1 MSDLLTRL
9 KDLLLDNKTS
19 NIPEIKFLQESDI
32 TLTINRGFTEL
43 YRAKP
48 ENPILF
54 LSKWL
59 SRESRAKELE
69 KKYKDNKIKKENLE
83 IKYYQKEKYK
93 HILKE
98 RDYQTKKV
106 RKDDENSLIQEIKD
120 CKDFWLGFNH
130 ICERLKTLTNATGCY
145 IGIYDQKR
153 RPVKEDDDMDGHL
166 DPSGTKVLRY
176 IGWNNDHSFLDGLCL
191 EPNQGVTYDLIT
203 PKPAQGGGEAENP
216 NQENKN
222 LEQNQQNPNE
232 GEKKEKV
239 EEIKLEDTV
248 KSLLI
253 DDVVND
259 NRIKFFKEPR
269 LGCYLALDLTYKT
282 SLSYNSLLSAIQCT
296 KNYEASKE
304 EQETRKKE
312 WSEKQ
317 EDIKNQ
323 INELKDAKIKEEEAR
338 KIAEEKALEAEAKA
352 KLAENDPNKPPEEK
366 KDNPP
371 PQQGN
376 TSQGNINKNNSM
388 EHGESIEALEKQL
401 TEWSEEPVKLQDYDK
416 EEKNIYMCL
425 DTLGQDRIFNDE
437 EIKYIKIVGANI
449 RDSLEKLEQ
458 SLLEKDRDIRIKFL
472 DNEAKLK
479 TEEKYSDEKFEE
491 CVNNYISQF
500 YASEEYKSKGIT
512 DEDTKS
518 FEGDLQKLKYLKNIL
533 LEGDCQN
540 ILLTFQEFE
549 FVEYLKIFQNLF
561 YFAKMNPLDINE
573 LNTNKLEWKKA
584 RKFWKDLFPY
594 IKQYN
599 PVGPKPEEVKQIYKL
614 NKIKENLES
623 CLTKRD
629 EIKTYSQT
637 LLMLIDLIFHI
648 IRVRHDN
655 IIDRICKIAVYKDK
669 REQIIKNNKEI
680 DEERQKIIDA
690 AKAQNPNVKIPG
702 ENDNKEEN
710 KEGEEEKKE
719 GEENKEGSKEN
730 ENKENPKE
738 TEKKENKEENKDKEN
753 KENKQEGEQG
763 ENKEGEQKENE
774 ENNKDELDSAKLAE
788 DLQKFDEEH
797 PKQEVPPD
805 MDYDIDN
812 DYDIDPAEREMVV
825 NNALQAA
832 NSANNADKEKKQNP
846 APATGANV
854 QPNTP
859 TSGAKA
865 NNPPA

>member
-1 MSDLLTRL
+1 
-9 KDLLLDNKTS
+9 
-19 NIPEIKFLQESDI
+19 
-32 TLTINRGFTEL
+32 
-43 YRAKP
+43 
-48 ENPILF
+48 
-54 LSKWL
+54 
-59 SRESRAKELE
+59 
-69 KKYKDNKIKKENLE
+69 
-83 IKYYQKEKYK
+83 
-93 HILKE
+93 
-98 RDYQTKKV
+98 
-106 RKDDENSLIQEIKD
+106 
-120 CKDFWLGFNH
+120 
-130 ICERLKTLTNATGCY
+130 
-145 IGIYDQKR
+145 
-153 RPVKEDDDMDGHL
+153 
-166 DPSGTKVLRY
+166 
-176 IGWNNDHSFLDGLCL
+176 
-191 EPNQGVTYDLIT
+191 
-203 PKPAQGGGEAENP
+203 
-216 NQENKN
+216 
-222 LEQNQQNPNE
+222 
-232 GEKKEKV
+232 
-239 EEIKLEDTV
+239 
-248 KSLLI
+248 
-253 DDVVND
+253 
-259 NRIKFFKEPR
+259 
-269 LGCYLALDLTYKT
+269 
-282 SLSYNSLLSAIQCT
+282 
-296 KNYEASKE
+296 
-304 EQETRKKE
+304 
-312 WSEKQ
+312 
-317 EDIKNQ
+317 
-323 INELKDAKIKEEEAR
+323 
-338 KIAEEKALEAEAKA
+338 
-352 KLAENDPNKPPEEK
+352 
-366 KDNPP
+366 
-371 PQQGN
+371 
-376 TSQGNINKNNSM
+376 
-388 EHGESIEALEKQL
+388 
-401 TEWSEEPVKLQDYDK
+401 
-416 EEKNIYMCL
+416 MCL

-500 YASEEYKSKGIT
+500 YTSEEYKSKGIT
-512 DEDTKS
+512 DEDAKS